1 MRKDHRRRDADG
13 RYFKTNWPIQL
24 TRHPFERPLPRASL
38 YAYFGEKRATTA
50 EVIMRERSVS
60 AIVGIMSQHQVLVL
74 LFLTNFLSLYG
85 LESGVVGKVLRTGTL

>member
-13 RYFKTNWPIQL
+13 LYFKTNGPIWL
-24 TRHPFERPLPRASL
+24 ARHQFERSLPRASL
-38 YAYFGEKRATTA
+38 YAYFGEKRSTTA

-74 LFLTNFLSLYG
+74 LFFTNFLSLYG
-85 LESGVVGKVLRTGTL
+85 LDSGVVGKGLRTGTL